1 MSKTVAIYPSKLNG
15 EIIVPPSKSAAHRAL
30 ICAYLAEGESKISNI
45 AMSEDI
51 KATLTALESIGSA
64 AKVEEDTVYVSGG
77 YRERECVN
85 KDIFCNESGSTL
97 RFIIPILL
105 AYGGEFCLTGAGRLM
120 DRPLDDYYRIFDE
133 KNIKYKK
140 EDNKLF
146 ISGKLTP
153 GKFYLSGD
161 VSSQYISGL
170 LFALPLLEGD
180 SEILITTPMES
191 IGYINMTI
199 EMLSKF
205 GVEIK
210 KTEDYRSF
218 VISGNQRYEPQNI
231 TVEGDYSQAAFY
243 LVANELGNNI
253 NVKGLKENSTQGD
266 KKILEIIDEM
276 RTDKPIHTINVS
288 QIPDLVPILSVLAAK
303 TNGTTHIVGAKRLR
317 LKESDRLHTVYLEL
331 KKLGVNIKEN
341 DDSLEITGPNKFTG
355 AITESHNDHRI
366 AISLAIASTCAD
378 GTVTICG
385 ADSVKKSYG
394 DFWDK
399 FKGLGGVVEDV
410 SDIRQNI

>member
-1 MSKTVAIYPSKLNG
+1 MSKTIAVHPSKLSG

-30 ICAYLAEGESKISNI
+30 ICAHLAEGESKISNI
-45 AMSEDI
+45 ALSEDI
-51 KATLTALESIGSA
+51 KATLTALNTLGA
-64 AKVEEDTVYVSGG
+64 AVKTEKDTVYVSGG
-77 YRERECVN
+77 YGEKKFLN

-120 DRPLDDYYRIFDE
+120 ERPLDDYYKIFDE
-133 KNIKYKK
+133 KNISYKK
-140 EDNKLF
+140 QDNKLF

-153 GKFYLSGD
+153 GKYYLSGD

-180 SEILITTPMES
+180 SEIVITTPIES
-191 IGYINMTI
+191 IGYIDMTI

-205 GVEIK
+205 GVEIE
-210 KTEDYRSF
+210 KTEDYRNYK
-218 VISGNQRYEPQNI
+218 ISGNQSYKPQNI

-243 LVANELGNNI
+243 LVANELGNNVD
-253 NVKGLKENSTQGD
+253 VKGLKENSTQGD

-276 RTDKPIHTINVS
+276 RINKPVHTIDVS
-288 QIPDLVPILSVLAAK
+288 QIPDLVPILSILAAK
-303 TNGTTHIVGAKRLR
+303 TSGTTHIIGAKRLR

-331 KKLGVNIKEN
+331 KKLGVDIKEN
-341 DDSLEITGPNKFTG
+341 NESLEITGPNEFTG
-355 AITESHNDHRI
+355 AITDSHNDHRI
-366 AISLAIASTCAD
+366 AMSLAIASTCAED
-378 GTVTICG
+378 MVTICG

-399 FKGLGGVVEDV
+399 FKGLGGVVEYV

>member
-1 MSKTVAIYPSKLNG
+1 MSKTIAVHPSKLSG

-30 ICAYLAEGESKISNI
+30 ICAHLAEGESKISNI
-45 AMSEDI
+45 ALSEDI
-51 KATLTALESIGSA
+51 KATLTALNTLGA
-64 AKVEEDTVYVSGG
+64 AVKTEKDTVYVSGG
-77 YRERECVN
+77 YGEKKFLN

-105 AYGGEFCLTGAGRLM
+105 TYGGEFCLTGAGRLM
-120 DRPLDDYYRIFDE
+120 ERPLDDYYRIFDE
-133 KNIKYKK
+133 KNISYKK
-140 EDNKLF
+140 QDNKLF

-153 GKFYLSGD
+153 GKYYLSGD

-180 SEILITTPMES
+180 SEIVITTPIES
-191 IGYINMTI
+191 IGYIDMTI

-205 GVEIK
+205 GVEIE
-210 KTEDYRSF
+210 KTEDYRNYK
-218 VISGNQRYEPQNI
+218 ILGNQSYKPQNI

-243 LVANELGNNI
+243 LVANELGNNVD
-253 NVKGLKENSTQGD
+253 VKGLKENSTQGD

-276 RTDKPIHTINVS
+276 RINKPVHTIDVS

-331 KKLGVNIKEN
+331 KKLGVDIKEN
-341 DDSLEITGPNKFTG
+341 NESLEITGPNEFTG
-355 AITESHNDHRI
+355 AITDSHNDHRI
-366 AISLAIASTCAD
+366 AMSLAIASTCAED
-378 GTVTICG
+378 TVTICG

-399 FKGLGGVVEDV
+399 FKGLGGVVEYV